1 MWSGAA
7 SDAPDSWVDEDVE
20 HVNDDV
26 DDDEGQCHRDG
37 DALDDV
43 HVVTGDA
50 LEDELSH
57 PLILKIISMTTA
69 PPMA

>member
-50 LEDELSH
+50 LEEMCIRDRDETGVEGV
-57 PLILKIISMTTA
+57 MTVLL
-69 PPMA
+69 